1 MLYLAVFLGLLPS
14 FAWLLFYL
22 REDAKRPEPKKMI
35 FFAFLIGAA
44 ATFFA
49 FFFEVELSNILKF
62 YGISESSSL
71 SFLSFSFIEE
81 VIKFSF
87 VFWFIAKSRYFD
99 EPVDAMIYMIAAA
112 LGFAA
117 IENIGAAVNEWN
129 NYLQI
134 GAVFHTITLRFIGAT
149 LLHSLCSAFIG
160 YYFAQ
165 GIRVKEKFLFVSE
178 GILLASLLHA
188 FFNYLIINAGAVVT
202 PTIFLLLVGL
212 FVLNDFEK
220 LKSVSA

>member
-22 REDAKRPEPKKMI
+22 REDAYHPEPRKMI
-35 FFAFLIGAA
+35 FFAFLIGAS

-49 FFFEVELSNILKF
+49 FFFEVEFSNFLKL
-62 YGISESSSL
+62 YSISDSSPL

-81 VIKFSF
+81 FVKFAF
-87 VFWFIAKSRYFD
+87 VFWFISKSSYFD
-99 EPVDAMIYMIAAA
+99 EPVDAMIYMVTAA

-117 IENIGAAVNEWN
+117 VENIGAAVNEWN
-129 NYLQI
+129 DYLQI
-134 GAVFHTITLRFIGAT
+134 GAVFHTVTLRFIGAT

-165 GIRVKEKFLFVSE
+165 GLRFKEKFLFVSE
-178 GILLASLLHA
+178 GLLLASLLHA
-188 FFNYLIINAGAVVT
+188 FFNYLIINAGAVIT
-202 PTIFLLLVGL
+202 PTVFLLLVGL

-220 LKSVSA
+220 LKTVSA